1 MSEGVVVF
9 MLGRHGFALP
19 AGSVRECLP
28 LPLLQ
33 RRPGMPAHVAGFFSL
48 GGQVLPVLD
57 LASLLGLERDD
68 TVEAD
73 GLYRHLIRLDEAAL
87 LVDRITLLAARV
99 PAPADLH
106 PDRWQHGC
114 IEARLLVAGEPV
126 ALLDPGRILQEGER
140 QRLRSLARAEAR
152 RAGGWDGSG
161 ADAA

>member
-1 MSEGVVVF
+1 MSDGVVVF
-9 MLGRHGFALP
+9 MLGRHAFALP

-48 GGQVLPVLD
+48 GGQGVPVLD
-57 LASLLGLERDD
+57 LASLLGIERDD

-87 LVDRITLLAARV
+87 LVDRVMLLTARVLAA
-99 PAPADLH
+99 ADLH

-126 ALLDPGRILQEGER
+126 ALLDPARILQEGER
-140 QRLRSLARAEAR
+140 QRLRSLAGAEAR
-152 RAGGWDGSG
+152 RADGWNGLG
-161 ADAA
+161 ADVA